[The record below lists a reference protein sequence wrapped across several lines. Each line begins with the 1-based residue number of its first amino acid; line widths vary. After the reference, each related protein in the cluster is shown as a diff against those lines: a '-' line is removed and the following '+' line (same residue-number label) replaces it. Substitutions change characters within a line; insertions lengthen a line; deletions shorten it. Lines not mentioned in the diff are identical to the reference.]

1 MAHKKGKGDKTPGS
15 DGHRYLSQLAQQSYQ
30 KSESS
35 VFTESSPSFLLLT
48 NSEAYAAKALREL
61 HQNKEIE
68 GRVAGKQTVY
78 HALQDSFDDSTPE
91 VIAGLD
97 QEIKQL
103 QGNLTALKANE
114 QDTRAELATL
124 CTKPLLSDLRRDIGR
139 LDKEKESTLA
149 RLEKLR
155 GSSSVRMPPGE
166 RAKIENEW
174 KCWQKCVNIRRQIC
188 RDFWTRCSEVVP
200 EDMTRDELWV

>member
-15 DGHRYLSQLAQQSYQ
+15 D
-30 KSESS
+30 
-35 VFTESSPSFLLLT
+35 
-48 NSEAYAAKALREL
+48 AYAAKALREL

-174 KCWQKCVNIRRQIC
+174 KCWQKN
-188 RDFWTRCSEVVP
+188 
-200 EDMTRDELWV
+200 LWDWKGI